1 MNGAAVVYSIGNGIT
16 LYAQYGNEMLT
27 LKLEDG
33 CCTYF
38 SNSFFRSA
46 SVLRLSMWICMSG
59 RRRVQRRTRER
70 GGKEEENKGGG
81 GREQEREGERRRRMR
96 EEENERERER
106 RRRTREG
113 GKEEE
118 NESEGKRKRER
129 GRQGKG
135 EEGGTQ

>member
-81 GREQEREGERRRRMR
+81 GREQERGKGGEQ
-96 EEENERERER
+96 EREQYGQYTEVHHC
-106 RRRTREG
+106 
-113 GKEEE
+113 KI
-118 NESEGKRKRER
+118 
-129 GRQGKG
+129 
-135 EEGGTQ
+135 